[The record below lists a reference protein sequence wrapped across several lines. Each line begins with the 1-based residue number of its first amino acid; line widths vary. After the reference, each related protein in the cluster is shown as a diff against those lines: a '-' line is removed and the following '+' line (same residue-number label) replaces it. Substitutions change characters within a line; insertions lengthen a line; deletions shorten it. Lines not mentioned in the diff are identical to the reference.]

1 MPKAIFLLFAV
12 LILAKIGRA
21 QGLDFSPVIGRV
33 SNTPNQPCGPCTDF
47 SNKVEY
53 NYLKKELSGV
63 KMKVG
68 KPFVFNVINVN
79 HFRDSVLIR
88 DTSFSFN
95 TDPSALNNIIQSAA
109 GGGVAGIRA
118 TSIDEN
124 ALNTELKQLSVQLT
138 SLENTLASASDCVD
152 ICLLKRE
159 IKDEVEK
166 YFRSKFTIQP
176 NDDLVSILVATVDKL
191 ADAEKS
197 NGKKIILQYV
207 KFINVTNYVSYYIP
221 KVKNVDSY
229 VFTLSIIPKVGASSN
244 GIVYKQPIEVSTVGG
259 VKFDLSPGFFVT
271 NLSDAKINL
280 RPDSSVIRNSY
291 GGDSIVYN
299 RRNQITQEDT
309 KGFSDLGFA
318 GFLHIYPR
326 LSDIINVSF
335 SLGVGTTISNKP
347 KPRYLAGINLIAGMK
362 QRFSIGAGFAAG
374 NVEVLQQGYAPGDFI
389 SSSKPESIT
398 TTTFKIKHYLAVS
411 YNIPLGK
418 VTEK

>member
-1 MPKAIFLLFAV
+1 MLKAISLLFTTLLFGTISQAQTPV
-12 LILAKIGRA
+12 LDLNSIADGIDKN
-21 QGLDFSPVIGRV
+21 SK
-33 SNTPNQPCGPCTDF
+33 QPCGTCPDWPY
-47 SNKVEY
+47 KVEY
-53 NYLKKELSGV
+53 NRLNNKMIKV

-68 KPFVFNVINVN
+68 EPYVLNLYNVDPSQ
-79 HFRDSVLIR
+79 DSILIR
-88 DTSFSFN
+88 DTTFLFN
-95 TDPSALNNIIQSAA
+95 TEPSALNNILNGAKLAAAKASPVVIDSVKLSADLD
-109 GGGVAGIRA
+109 
-118 TSIDEN
+118 S
-124 ALNTELKQLSVQLT
+124 LSAQLT
-138 SLENTLASASDCVD
+138 RLEPYLNNASTCNYV
-152 ICLLKRE
+152 CLLKRE
-159 IKDEVEK
+159 IKKEVER
-166 YFRSKFTIQP
+166 YFSTTHGIP
-176 NDDLVSILVATVDKL
+176 PALILPALKEVLASFVGSDKET
-191 ADAEKS
+191 AEK
-197 NGKKIILQYV
+197 IIYQYAN
-207 KFINVTNYVSYYIP
+207 FLDRFSDFSYYIP
-221 KVKNVDSY
+221 QVQNVDRY

-244 GIVYKQPIEVSTVGG
+244 RTVDKQPIEVSTVGG

-326 LSDIINVSF
+326 LSDIINGSF

-347 KPRYLAGINLIAGMK
+347 KPRYLAGINLIVGVK

-374 NVEVLQQGYAPGDFI
+374 NVEVLQQGYASGDFI

-418 VTEK
+418 VSEK

>member
-1 MPKAIFLLFAV
+1 MPKSIFLLFAV
-12 LILAKIGRA
+12 LILTKIGRA

-53 NYLKKELSGV
+53 NYLKNEISGV

-79 HFRDSVLIR
+79 HFRDEVQIR

-95 TDPSALNNIIQSAA
+95 TDPSALDNILQIAA
-109 GGGVAGIRA
+109 GGAAMKVAPV
-118 TSIDEN
+118 IDKD
-124 ALNTELKQLSVQLT
+124 AIYSELKQLSSQLT
-138 SLENTLASASDCVD
+138 SLEKGLASASDCVD
-152 ICLLKRE
+152 VCMVKRE
-159 IKDEVEK
+159 VKNEVEK
-166 YFRSKFTIQP
+166 YFTSKFSIQP
-176 NDDLVSILVATVDKL
+176 NDLLSTLLVAVDQL
-191 ADAEKS
+191 PDTEKS
-197 NGKKIILQYV
+197 NGKKIVLQYV
-207 KFINVTNYVSYYIP
+207 NFVSAQNYVSYYIP
-221 KVKNVDSY
+221 KVKNVDRY
-229 VFTLSIIPKVGASSN
+229 VFTLSIIPKAGASSN
-244 GIVYKQPIEVSTVGG
+244 RMVRNQEIEVNTVGG
-259 VKFDLSPGFFVT
+259 IKFDLSPGFFVT

-299 RRNQITQEDT
+299 RRNQINQEDT

-326 LSDIINVSF
+326 LSDLINVGF

-347 KPRYLAGINLIAGMK
+347 KPRYLAGINLIVGVK

-374 NVEVLQQGYAPGDFI
+374 NVEVLQQGYASGDFI

-418 VTEK
+418 VSEK